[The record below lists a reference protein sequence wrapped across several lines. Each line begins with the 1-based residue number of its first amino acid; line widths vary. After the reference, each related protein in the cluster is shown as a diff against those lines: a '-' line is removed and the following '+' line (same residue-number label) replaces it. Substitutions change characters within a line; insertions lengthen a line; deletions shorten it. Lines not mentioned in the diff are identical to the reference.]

1 MNEIFF
7 VSFLI
12 ALTGALSP
20 GPVLTFTIYR
30 SLKSKKGYLA
40 GLFISLGHATLEF
53 ALIIALLLG
62 ASIFL
67 QNIIIL
73 TIIGAIGSILL
84 IIFGVFVIWDVYKKP
99 IESNVGEIN
108 ENDMKG
114 FKGNSFFGGIF
125 FSFSNPY
132 WILWWAMIG
141 LGLMIEFNI
150 SFENPTGL
158 LLFYFGHI
166 LGDFIWYVPLS
177 IFISSGVKFLKSKL
191 YRYILIIS
199 GLFMI
204 IIGLYLGGSI
214 IIFSPEI

>member
-30 SLKSKKGYLA
+30 SLKSEKGYLA

-84 IIFGVFVIWDVYKKP
+84 IIFGVFVLWDVYKNP

-114 FKGNSFFGGIF
+114 FKGNSFFGGVF
-125 FSFSNPY
+125 FSISNPY
-132 WILWWAMIG
+132 WVL
-141 LGLMIEFNI
+141 
-150 SFENPTGL
+150 
-158 LLFYFGHI
+158 
-166 LGDFIWYVPLS
+166 
-177 IFISSGVKFLKSKL
+177 
-191 YRYILIIS
+191 
-199 GLFMI
+199 
-204 IIGLYLGGSI
+204 
-214 IIFSPEI
+214 